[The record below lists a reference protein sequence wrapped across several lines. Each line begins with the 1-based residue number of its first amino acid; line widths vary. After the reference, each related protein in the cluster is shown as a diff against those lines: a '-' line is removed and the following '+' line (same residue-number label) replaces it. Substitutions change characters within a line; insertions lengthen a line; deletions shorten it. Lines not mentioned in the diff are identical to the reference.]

1 MFVSF
6 RFINSRAHFLQLIFA
21 CGESQIL
28 AVRDYLAMVSVVVVI
43 SIVNNEKLQLFCGD
57 FDWSKIRSY
66 NHHQLITTE
75 TCRGPVHL
83 VRDWLV
89 HSTLPPTSRRPVRE
103 FHILFDVS
111 LYKQGFW
118 WHCDMRFLCVLGNT
132 TPNVNRIPRSN
143 EFCIS
148 WIQNLGK
155 TQSLRVK
162 DIECLDVGCAHQWK
176 VEDRSGEVENSFL
189 SLKAWK
195 KIDVLGENAFYL
207 NWNGTETQ

>member
-6 RFINSRAHFLQLIFA
+6 RFINSRAHFFQLVFA

-89 HSTLPPTSRRPVRE
+89 HSTLPPTSRRPVRD
-103 FHILFDVS
+103 FLILFDLS
-111 LYKQGFW
+111 LHKQALW
-118 WHCDMRFLCVLGNT
+118 WQCDMCFLCVLRNT
-132 TPNVNRIPRSN
+132 PPNANRIPHISHDKPLQRSN
-143 EFCIS
+143 KFWNS

-155 TQSLRVK
+155 THILGVK
-162 DIECLDVGCAHQWK
+162 DIERPDVGCAHQWK
-176 VEDRSGEVENSFL
+176 VEDRADEVENSFL
-189 SLKAWK
+189 SIKAWN
-195 KIDVLGENAFYL
+195 KIDV
-207 NWNGTETQ
+207 